1 MNWSFTIAI
10 GIYVNKDGI
19 YMMTFAYRHF
29 KDIHIKAIDEV
40 WYRRAVEQNYD
51 DPIRFIY
58 TVPFNSGK
66 WFGLYSLCFYLKF
79 RPTS

>member
-1 MNWSFTIAI
+1 MKMNWSFTITI
-10 GIYVNKDGI
+10 GIYYVNKDGI
-19 YMMTFAYRHF
+19 YMMTVAYRHF
-29 KDIHIKAIDEV
+29 KAIDEV

-51 DPIRFIY
+51 DPIKFIY

-66 WFGLYSLCFYLKF
+66 WFGLYGLCFYLKC